1 MWRVP
6 GGLVL
11 RNTSFGRYVL
21 DCPSFFYPII
31 FKYGAVGC
39 TRRVRIIR
47 PWTSLA
53 TGRRGRRRHRQYKCI
68 IIIRRLVVV

>member
-1 MWRVP
+1 MEGT

-53 TGRRGRRRHRQYKCI
+53 TADVAAEGI
-68 IIIRRLVVV
+68 DSINV